1 MNFGRSIDV
10 LAYDYETTGLD
21 TASCGVLQAALII
34 VKLHQDGS
42 YEILDKDCQLLNPGV
57 EITAEATAIHGY
69 SMMDVADKPCWIEYM
84 TEQFDTVNAL
94 KVDAVFGYN
103 NYSYDDKI
111 SMRVGWKPVF
121 SIDMIKPCRALKK
134 LHGWE
139 GAKLVQS
146 YEKLLGKPMEKAHD
160 ALADVTATLDLVAP
174 AIKAAGLNSLDELI
188 AWATKDEGTP
198 NMTINFGKHKGS
210 KLKNLEKDY
219 VQWLLTK
226 CEVPFSHDLRKG
238 LQACLA

>member
-1 MNFGRSIDV
+1 MNFGRSIKV

-21 TASCGVLQAALII
+21 TATLGVLQAALI
-34 VKLHQDGS
+34 VVDLHQDGS
-42 YEILDKDCQLLNPGV
+42 YDILDQDCQLLNPGV

-69 SMMDVADKPCWIEYM
+69 SAMDVADKPCWVQYM
-84 TEQFDTVNAL
+84 TEQFDTVHAL
-94 KVDAVFGYN
+94 NIDAVFGYN

-111 SMRVGWKPVF
+111 SMRVGWRPVF

-134 LHGWE
+134 KLGWP

-146 YEKLLGKPMEKAHD
+146 YEQLMGKPMQKAHD

-174 AIKAAGLNSLDELI
+174 AIKAAGLNTLDELI
-188 AWATKDEGTP
+188 AWAVKDEGTP
-198 NMTINFGKHKGS
+198 NMTMPFGKDKGS

-219 VQWLLTK
+219 VKWLLAK
-226 CEVPFSHDLRKG
+226 CETPMSFDLRKG
-238 LQACLA
+238 LEACLA